1 MWRPAHLRD
10 EWLPRSTRQALAPP
24 EPQPHLRGRVSRT
37 VDGHALLAATWG
49 SLAFRK
55 DIRADGSFHALMEQ
69 GRDRLA
75 LCGSRVGLHLT
86 YGTRSVAISPAEEC
100 ITARRRARELLLAA
114 PVAQVFRRL
123 GGDLEEIG
131 ALHPEACGVRV
142 TAALLAEI
150 DGDESAV
157 RRLGRAV
164 MAHERALTNTRLGP
178 GGVVGS
184 ARVFSERVVRASVD
198 LEQRVMRTSAWSAA
212 RAAAALDWALQ
223 VEAATFELAV
233 LAPSAHETPRSW
245 SDP

>member
-10 EWLPRSTRQALAPP
+10 EWLQRSTRQGPARP

-86 YGTRSVAISPAEEC
+86 YGTRSLTISPADEC

-123 GGDLEEIG
+123 GGDLEETG
-131 ALHPEACGVRV
+131 ALNPEACGVRV

-164 MAHERALTNTRLGP
+164 MAHERALTAARLGP
-178 GGVVGS
+178 GGEAG
-184 ARVFSERVVRASVD
+184 AVVRASVD
-198 LEQRVMRTSAWSAA
+198 LEQRVMRSSTWSTA

-223 VEAATFELAV
+223 VESATFELAV
-233 LAPSAHETPRSW
+233 LAPSAHETPRTW
-245 SDP
+245 RNP

>member
-75 LCGSRVGLHLT
+75 LCGSSVGLHLT
-86 YGTRSVAISPAEEC
+86 YGTRSLTISPADEC
-100 ITARRRARELLLAA
+100 VTARRRARELLLTA

-123 GGDLEEIG
+123 GGDLEETG

-164 MAHERALTNTRLGP
+164 MAHERALTSARLGP
-178 GGVVGS
+178 
-184 ARVFSERVVRASVD
+184 ARSGNSTC
-198 LEQRVMRTSAWSAA
+198 MTSLTS
-212 RAAAALDWALQ
+212 
-223 VEAATFELAV
+223 
-233 LAPSAHETPRSW
+233 S
-245 SDP
+245 

>member
-10 EWLPRSTRQALAPP
+10 EWLQRSTRQGPARP

-86 YGTRSVAISPAEEC
+86 YGTRSLTISPVDEC

-123 GGDLEEIG
+123 GGDLEETG
-131 ALHPEACGVRV
+131 ALNPEACGVRV

-164 MAHERALTNTRLGP
+164 MAHERALTGARLGP
-178 GGVVGS
+178 GGEAGAVRTF
-184 ARVFSERVVRASVD
+184 AERVVRASVD
-198 LEQRVMRTSAWSAA
+198 LEQRVMRSSTWSTA

-223 VEAATFELAV
+223 VESATFELAV
-233 LAPSAHETPRSW
+233 LAPSAHETPRTW
-245 SDP
+245 RNP